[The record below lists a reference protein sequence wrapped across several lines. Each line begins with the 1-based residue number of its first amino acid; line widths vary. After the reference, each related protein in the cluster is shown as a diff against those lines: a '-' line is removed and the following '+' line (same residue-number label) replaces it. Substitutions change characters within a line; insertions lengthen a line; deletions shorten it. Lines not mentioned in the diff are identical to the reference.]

1 MSCCDQPGLIP
12 VEQALE
18 KLLNAAQPI
27 TETEMVAVGKALGRV
42 LAADQQSTVDVPP
55 ADNSAMDGFA
65 FNSVDCKESGQTT
78 LPLSQRIPAGVAPQS
93 LQPGTAARI
102 FTGAEVPSGADTVIM
117 QENCQW
123 DSDQVI
129 LPAEP
134 KAGDNV
140 RPRGQDIQ
148 SGSIIMCRGHRI
160 KPQDMGLLAS
170 VGIAEVPVYRR
181 LKVAVLST
189 GDELVDDGRPLLP
202 GEIRDSNRRTLLT
215 LAAEAGWD
223 AVDLGIAVDEP
234 GAIREAFLAAAESCD
249 AILSSGGVSMGAFD
263 YVKVV
268 LDEIGDMRWM
278 QIAIKPAKPFAFGLV
293 GATPVFGLPG
303 NPVSS
308 MVSFELLARPAIGF
322 MAGMDDTGL
331 VLLRAISE
339 DTLDHP
345 ADGKVHFLRVEG
357 RIDDTGRWH
366 VRRAGGQG
374 SHQLTAM
381 ARADALA
388 LVPDGVNITPGD
400 EVQILPLR

>member
-1 MSCCDQPGLIP
+1 VLTLDEARQHVLDRVSRLGPVDVALNDAAGL
-12 VEQALE
+12 
-18 KLLNAAQPI
+18 
-27 TETEMVAVGKALGRV
+27 V
-42 LAADQQSTVDVPP
+42 LAADVVAAELVPP
-55 ADNSAMDGFA
+55 FANTAMDGFA
-65 FNSVDCKESGQTT
+65 VQFADTVGAPVTLEVIGTIAAGSTLDGEVGPGQ
-78 LPLSQRIPAGVAPQS
+78 
-93 LQPGTAARI
+93 AARI
-102 FTGAEVPSGADTVIM
+102 MTGAPMPPGADAVVMVERTSFDEAASTVEI
-117 QENCQW
+117 EIAVDEGNHVR
-123 DSDQVI
+123 S
-129 LPAEP
+129 
-134 KAGDNV
+134 AGEDV
-140 RPRGQDIQ
+140 KPGDLLFGAGTRLAA
-148 SGSIIMCRGHRI
+148 GHL
-160 KPQDMGLLAS
+160 GVLAS
-170 VGIAEVPVYRR
+170 VGVHTVSVVRR
-181 LKVAVLST
+181 PRVGVIST